1 LELSSLSADLTP
13 PAAPTADSR
22 TVNPETWELF
32 SLLRANEFFSLPG
45 LEINNHIELKDLIND
60 FITYQLERDIKADK
74 LLGLGRDAM
83 I

>member
-1 LELSSLSADLTP
+1 
-13 PAAPTADSR
+13 
-22 TVNPETWELF
+22 
-32 SLLRANEFFSLPG
+32 LPG